1 MSERGA
7 IGNFFRDEDGRGS
20 HLFRINTFDIKTLL
34 HTFQST
40 LNIRDK
46 NDGFA
51 NVTVNPSLNLPVIIG
66 GVANQIQTEIS
77 SYLLFWKTS
86 PLSEL
91 NP

>member
-51 NVTVNPSLNLPVIIG
+51 NGKPFAKSTSHHWWGCQSNTNGNL
-66 GVANQIQTEIS
+66 
-77 SYLLFWKTS
+77 
-86 PLSEL
+86 
-91 NP
+91 